1 MIHIKMLGFLK
12 KIFLAG
18 LTALSYSSPLSV
30 IPLSCISMSNRE
42 CKVRPEII
50 NFNNDE
56 AVFLSF

>member
-1 MIHIKMLGFLK
+1 MLGFLK
-12 KIFLAG
+12 KIFLAE
-18 LTALSYSSPLSV
+18 LTALSYLSPLSV